1 MFELES
7 FLLLKKSKLVKM
19 PDNKP
24 NQDQEKTTD
33 QKIEGQQ
40 PIDEK
45 AERYIKEAGN
55 IEDVPDADEQKEA
68 EDKMEKH

>member
-1 MFELES
+1 M
-7 FLLLKKSKLVKM
+7 LLKKSKLVKM

-24 NQDQEKTTD
+24 NQDQPKTTD
-33 QKIEGQQ
+33 QKADGQH
-40 PIDEK
+40 PIDER